1 VNIHL
6 ALLIVYSAALVAIG
20 IWIARRVRGSADFFV
35 AGRSLNAP
43 LIFATFLAANVGAG
57 ATIGTAGLAYRDGL
71 SAWWWNGAA
80 AIGSI
85 GLALF
90 VGPRIWRIAA
100 EHQLYT
106 AGDYL
111 ELRYDRS
118 VRGIIAILTW
128 VGTLALFA
136 GQLIA
141 GAAILAVVGHIPREL
156 GIIASASVVT
166 IYFVAGGL
174 LSSAWVNAVELAV
187 KLFGFML
194 ATTIVLASIG
204 GVGALAASPAA
215 PPRFMDLAYSSGP
228 ASGWTFLMLLVPA
241 FIVSP
246 GLLQKAYGASSER
259 AVRIGVGT
267 QALAQGAFA
276 FIPVLLGMVA
286 RITHP
291 GILDSNQVLPTVI
304 VEQLPPWISAL
315 ALAAVY
321 SAEVSTCD
329 AVLFMLSTSLSKD
342 LYKRFLRPQATDAQ
356 LLRVARLAALAG
368 GIGGVILAFR
378 LQTVIGALRIFYTLL
393 GVSLF
398 VPVMGGLYVRRATTG
413 AALASIAAGATA
425 ALWAQFGTHA
435 AAWWF
440 DPSFAGIGAAAVA
453 FAVTL
458 LIRSK

>member
-1 VNIHL
+1 VNL
-6 ALLIVYSAALVAIG
+6 QLTLLIAYSAALIALGV
-20 IWIARRVRGSADFFV
+20 WIARRVRGSADFFV

-57 ATIGTAGLAYRDGL
+57 ATIGAAGLSYRDGL

-80 AIGSI
+80 AIGSV

-111 ELRYDRS
+111 ELRYDRR
-118 VRGIIAILTW
+118 VRGIIAVLTW

-141 GAAILAVVGHIPREL
+141 GAAILAVVGHIPREV
-156 GIIASASVVT
+156 GIIASAAVVT

-174 LSSAWVNAVELAV
+174 LSSAWVNAVELGV

-194 ATTIVLASIG
+194 ATAMVMVSIG
-204 GVGALAASPAA
+204 GFGAITASPAV
-215 PPRFMDLAYSSGP
+215 PPRFMDLSYSSGP

-241 FIVSP
+241 FLVSP

-259 AVRIGVGT
+259 AVRVGIGT
-267 QALAQGAFA
+267 QAIAQAAFGV
-276 FIPVLLGMVA
+276 IPVLLGMTA

-291 GILDSNQVLPTVI
+291 GIVDSNQVLPTVI
-304 VEQLPPWISAL
+304 VERLPPWISAL

-321 SAEVSTCD
+321 SSE
-329 AVLFMLSTSLSKD
+329 FIK
-342 LYKRFLRPQATDAQ
+342 
-356 LLRVARLAALAG
+356 
-368 GIGGVILAFR
+368 
-378 LQTVIGALRIFYTLL
+378 
-393 GVSLF
+393 
-398 VPVMGGLYVRRATTG
+398 
-413 AALASIAAGATA
+413 
-425 ALWAQFGTHA
+425 
-435 AAWWF
+435 
-440 DPSFAGIGAAAVA
+440 
-453 FAVTL
+453 
-458 LIRSK
+458 